1 MHCLRYPI
9 LCTYSMIE
17 TFYVRTVRPHLIFHY
32 VPYRRNSRFV
42 STGNNVDSGRE
53 GTEQNITRCDIQTT
67 MIDTICHPRL
77 AKLRTLASISCRRGC
92 NVTKAGL
99 QDTLTSF
106 INRRSTKPTNLRNP
120 ARKFQQVT
128 GTNENESSTVRTLF
142 RIHVKIV
149 KDVNAR

>member
-32 VPYRRNSRFV
+32 APYRRDSRFV
-42 STGNNVDSGRE
+42 STGNNIDSERE
-53 GTEQNITRCDIQTT
+53 GTERNVTRCDIQTT

-92 NVTKAGL
+92 YVTKASL
-99 QDTLTSF
+99 EDTLISF
-106 INRRSTKPTNLRNP
+106 VNRRSTKPTNLRNP
-120 ARKFQQVT
+120 ARKFQRVT
-128 GTNENESSTVRTLF
+128 GTNENETVRTLF
-142 RIHVKIV
+142 RIHAKIV